1 MEKWSLG
8 KLSGRLF
15 MLATAVLIG
24 GLIKTTVSAPCN
36 GPGAWIS
43 IASLAPAALACLALL
58 IIAFKDRSAGNF
70 VVFLAGVAGTGIG
83 AVVAFWWTILLCRA
97 V

>member
-1 MEKWSLG
+1 MAIWSIG

-15 MLATAVLIG
+15 MLAAAVLVG

-43 IASLAPAALACLALL
+43 AAGLVPAALACVALL
-58 IIAFKDRSAGNF
+58 IKAISERSADNLIVF
-70 VVFLAGVAGTGIG
+70 VAGVVGTSGVAFI
-83 AVVAFWWTILLCRA
+83 AFWWTILLCRA